1 MRRSAC
7 ALAGRAWV
15 CAGLLG
21 VLLLTGCTSE
31 STRIAL
37 TAQRRAD
44 QVQQAVFDRQHE
56 ALRVLLYRDL
66 QRRLGETGVVWT
78 DERRAVLNEAW
89 NERDLLEFW
98 VVQHERAGALRVAG
112 VDAKLAADRSPVE
125 LLAKSLDA
133 GVERVRSAVRERAA
147 EGLVE
152 SCAGER

>member
-1 MRRSAC
+1 MRRSRC
-7 ALAGRAWV
+7 AWAGRAGV

-21 VLLLTGCTSE
+21 VLLLAGCTSE

-44 QVQQAVFDRQHE
+44 HVQQAVFDRQHE

-66 QRRLGETGVVWT
+66 QRRLGETGVAWT

-112 VDAKLAADRSPVE
+112 VDAKLAADRSIVE
-125 LLAKSLDA
+125 LLVKSLDA
-133 GVERVRSAVRERAA
+133 GVERVRGAVRERAA

-152 SCAGER
+152 ACAGER